1 MTSDSAI
8 RKKGRSLV
16 KEEILV
22 LGLGRFGRALARTLL
37 ELGHEV
43 MGLDSDAETVQ
54 AATRDLPHVVQVD
67 ATDVDAMRE
76 LGVSDFETAVV
87 AIGTDV
93 EASILATYILVDLRV
108 PRIWAKAITA
118 PHGAIL
124 ERVGAHRVV
133 FPERDMGIRVAHT
146 LTGRTID
153 YLELDPHFALV
164 ETTVPREVAGKKLAN
179 AEIRKKYGLTV
190 VCVKQDGGT
199 FTYAT
204 PDTVLTEGDV
214 LVVAGEPRKA
224 EEFASLD

>member
-1 MTSDSAI
+1 MV
-8 RKKGRSLV
+8 R
-16 KEEILV
+16 EEILV

-43 MGLDSDAETVQ
+43 MALDSDAETVQ

-76 LGVSDFETAVV
+76 LGVNDFETAVV

-118 PHGAIL
+118 SHGAIL

-204 PDTVLTEGDV
+204 PDTVLSEGDV

>member
-1 MTSDSAI
+1 
-8 RKKGRSLV
+8 LV
-16 KEEILV
+16 REEILV
-22 LGLGRFGRALARTLL
+22 LGLGRFGRALARTLV

-43 MGLDSDAETVQ
+43 MGLDADAETVQ

-204 PDTVLTEGDV
+204 PDTVLSEGDV

>member
-1 MTSDSAI
+1 M
-8 RKKGRSLV
+8 
-16 KEEILV
+16 

-108 PRIWAKAITA
+108 PRIWAKAITGS
-118 PHGAIL
+118 HGAIL

>member
-1 MTSDSAI
+1 M
-8 RKKGRSLV
+8 
-16 KEEILV
+16 

-108 PRIWAKAITA
+108 PRIWAKAITGS
-118 PHGAIL
+118 HGAIL

-204 PDTVLTEGDV
+204 PDTVLAEGDV